1 MEAFLNFFETM
12 PTWYKLV
19 WVIICLTVCWLLEG
33 NFPLFRFSYN
43 KWKHAG
49 VNFIFLATTMII
61 NVIFGIITVG
71 VFVWI
76 KQYQIGLTYYINL
89 PVWLELLICI
99 LIFELMAQYL
109 VHYMLHRITWMWKF
123 HMIHHSDT
131 HLDATSGT
139 RHHPGD
145 FVMREIFALAAVV
158 VTGAPVGYYFFYRI
172 CTVFFT
178 YFTHANINLP
188 IWLDKPLSLVFITPN
203 MHKFHHHYKRPWTD
217 TNFGNI
223 FSIWDRIFGT
233 FVYDDPKKI
242 QYGLDVLDETR
253 DEDIKYQFKLPFNKS
268 IKTDY

>member
-1 MEAFLNFFETM
+1 M
-12 PTWYKLV
+12 
-19 WVIICLTVCWLLEG
+19 
-33 NFPLFRFSYN
+33 
-43 KWKHAG
+43 
-49 VNFIFLATTMII
+49 
-61 NVIFGIITVG
+61 
-71 VFVWI
+71 
-76 KQYQIGLTYYINL
+76 YYIDL
-89 PVWLELLICI
+89 PIWLELLICI

-109 VHYMLHRITWMWKF
+109 VHYMLHRVKWMWKF

-158 VTGAPVGYYFFYRI
+158 VTGAPVGYYFFYRF

-188 IWLDKPLSLVFITPN
+188 VWLDKPLSLVFITPN

-242 QYGLDVLDETR
+242 HYGLDVLDETK
-253 DEDIKYQFKLPFNKS
+253 DEDIRYQFKIPFNNS